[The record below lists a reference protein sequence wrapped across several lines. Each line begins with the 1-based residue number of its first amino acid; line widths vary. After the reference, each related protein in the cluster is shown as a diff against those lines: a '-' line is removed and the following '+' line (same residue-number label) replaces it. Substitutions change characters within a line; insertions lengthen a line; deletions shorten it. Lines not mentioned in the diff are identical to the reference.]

1 MSAFDAVAGTP
12 VNPSRLSLNI
22 IALTAN
28 LTLDWPWVNQDTDD
42 VVAYVNRVTPDAA
55 GRTIT
60 MPAGN
65 QAPAGQDQLF
75 QNIGADSFEVL
86 DANGGSIATVLP
98 GVAVYVYLVDNS
110 TVAGTWQIFTFGAGS
125 SQADA
130 ASLAG
135 KGLIALASVLNQ
147 DHPVEILVA
156 DQTITTANRATM
168 FVVDSSVGGGTLS
181 FDSITTLGDG
191 FFILFNNQG
200 TGAWTL
206 SPFGSEEIDNQLSID
221 INPNESC
228 EIHVGATGLFTVG
241 RGRNVE
247 FSFTQLNLDVSG
259 SSNITLTTA
268 QAGNFI
274 QRYFGALTG
283 NISVIVPEAV
293 AVYDVVNDTSGAF
306 QLTVRTS
313 GGTGVVIGQ
322 GESVIV
328 RCDGTDVFDADTE
341 TPTPASQQF
350 ADGSAGAPSITFA
363 ADTNLGA
370 YRVGADTMGFTA
382 NGNEVWEF
390 DTSGLDVVAGDLKKE
405 GLDVSV
411 WATIFG

>member
-12 VNPSRLSLNI
+12 VNPSRTSLNI

-28 LTLDWPWVNQDTDD
+28 LSLDWPWVNQDTADI
-42 VVAYVNRVTPDAA
+42 VAYINRVTPDAA

-60 MPAGN
+60 MPAAD
-65 QAPAGQDQLF
+65 QAPKGQDQLF

-86 DANGGSIATVLP
+86 DADGGSIATVAA
-98 GVAVYVYLVDNS
+98 GRAVYVYLVDNA
-110 TVAGTWQIFTFGAGS
+110 TEAGTWQIFTFGAGS

-147 DHPVEILVA
+147 NHPVEILVA
-156 DQTITTANRATM
+156 NQTITSANRASM
-168 FVVDSSVGGGTLS
+168 FVVDSSVGSGTLS
-181 FDSITTLGDG
+181 FDPIATLGNG

-200 TGAWTL
+200 SGAWTL
-206 SPFGSEEIDNQLSID
+206 APDGSEEIDGQLSID

-228 EIHVGATGLFTVG
+228 EIHVGAAGLFTVG

-259 SSNITLTTA
+259 SSNVTLTTA
-268 QAGNFI
+268 QAGNFV

-283 NISVIVPEAV
+283 NISVIVPNAV
-293 AVYDVVNDTSGAF
+293 SVYDVVNDTTGAF
-306 QLTVRTS
+306 QLTVRTAA
-313 GGTGVVIGQ
+313 GTGLVIGQ

-341 TPTPASQQF
+341 TPAPASTQF
-350 ADGSAGAPSITFA
+350 ADGTAGAPSITFI

-370 YRVGADTMGFTA
+370 YRVGADIMGFTA
-382 NGNEVWEF
+382 NGNQVWQFGTE
-390 DTSGLDVVAGDLKKE
+390 GINVVAGDLEKE
-405 GLDVSV
+405 GLDISC
-411 WATIFG
+411 WATVFG